1 MSILSNSGFYGFLC
15 SAAKKAGEY
24 VSTFVSGVSGW
35 MIQNSGD
42 AEFKSIYVRDKL
54 VTNEYVYNRI
64 RVTEDE
70 EVLTSNGKIAS
81 AVENAD
87 GTYTIYLDL
96 REGDLNPFCDGD
108 LLQGYYHSPGN
119 SGVIYSV
126 QKMTVQ
132 EDPGGEDQS
141 MVVQCEEGSFPH
153 RYMVIVRVGNVF
165 DTDRQSF
172 IKLSSRTNCQYFFDG
187 INSFAALDDPDHV
200 KCVLGKADL
209 GLFPSWAV
217 HAIGGMKKWFGLIA
231 DGVILRGHFIL
242 ESTNKSMDEEI
253 EEISTRFEVR
263 EGEISSKI
271 EETRRY
277 VEEAAQSAGQAAKYA
292 DQAAEEADR
301 AHDYTETVV
310 TYTNEVINTADKF
323 SQTLSQ
329 ATEKAVEE
337 AIDGVEEKVT
347 SVVSSVVEQTAES
360 WKATI
365 LNGQDNIISAINA
378 STEGVSIQG
387 NKITLTGAASFNDNV
402 KIDTLGRIKAVNA
415 DITGKITA
423 SSGNIGELLIRDG
436 EIVGTDSGGKT
447 RIRVTREPLSNL
459 SSMGGEYF
467 ETLLNKDVTNF
478 MGGDLYITYKEVNG
492 NPSWPS
498 DEQVQTLSS
507 FCSTKVFS
515 VSAGCSTTIKWKY
528 ESDTQINVHPRG
540 QITQVIRLSLIDA
553 NNNTV
558 VKSYT
563 VDPEGEITF
572 NIDNAGRYQI
582 RFDMTARL
590 DYNSVIDT
598 VSIDAYLDIR
608 YEVSVTGE
616 FSQQCTVIGADGF
629 YSYWGPSDYIY
640 ARSNNGELEI
650 KMMGNIDIRD
660 RKNNSL
666 LK

>member
-35 MIQNSGD
+35 RIQNSGD
-42 AEFKSIYVRDKL
+42 AEFKSVYVRDKL

-81 AVENAD
+81 AAENAD
-87 GTYTIYLDL
+87 GTYTLYLDL

-119 SGVIYSV
+119 RDVIYSV

-132 EDPGGEDQS
+132 EDPHAENQS
-141 MVVQCEEGSFPH
+141 MVVQCEEGSYPH

-200 KCVLGKADL
+200 KCVLGKADP

-242 ESTNKSMDEEI
+242 QSTNKSMDEEI

-263 EGEISSKI
+263 EGEISSRI

-277 VEEAAQSAGQAAKYA
+277 VEEAAQSAGQAAR
-292 DQAAEEADR
+292 DADR
-301 AHDYTETVV
+301 AYEYKETVV
-310 TYTNEVINTADKF
+310 THTNEVINTADKF

-329 ATEKAVEE
+329 ATEKAVEDAME
-337 AIDGVEEKVT
+337 GVEKKVE

-378 STEGVSIQG
+378 NTEGVSIQG

-402 KIDTLGRIKAVNA
+402 KIDTMGRIKAVNA
-415 DITGKITA
+415 DISGKITA
-423 SSGNIGELLIRDG
+423 DSGMIGQLTIEEGEIIGKETTEYGKEEVRLKITKKSLNGLAELQQQKTGVDMFEFPSITLAPIQRTISGGSSGNNTQQEKYLVGSFYVRAGCKARYNLRYEVIAESVIG
-436 EIVGTDSGGKT
+436 SGSISHTINRLTCYNKQT
-447 RIRVTREPLSNL
+447 NEEKPIPDTSSLPVTANFTIDDP
-459 SSMGGEYF
+459 GEY
-467 ETLLNKDVTNF
+467 EIW
-478 MGGDLYITYKEVNG
+478 LYITM
-492 NPSWPS
+492 
-498 DEQVQTLSS
+498 
-507 FCSTKVFS
+507 
-515 VSAGCSTTIKWKY
+515 
-528 ESDTQINVHPRG
+528 
-540 QITQVIRLSLIDA
+540 
-553 NNNTV
+553 
-558 VKSYT
+558 
-563 VDPEGEITF
+563 
-572 NIDNAGRYQI
+572 NI
-582 RFDMTARL
+582 
-590 DYNSVIDT
+590 YNSPN
-598 VSIDAYLDIR
+598 S
-608 YEVSVTGE
+608 TGVCV
-616 FSQQCTVIGADGF
+616 FQFTYSGKFYFTPQCTVIGSDGL
-629 YSYWGPSDYIY
+629 YSYWGPTDYLYLRHTSKGLEVNIKGIINIQD
-640 ARSNNGELEI
+640 RNGKNLLNSN
-650 KMMGNIDIRD
+650 
-660 RKNNSL
+660 
-666 LK
+666 